1 MPVKPLKRA
10 ELAERYADQTWR
22 DRYLDLSDLVSLLRD
37 CIIESN
43 YKVSDELNGAITL
56 STSGRR
62 IRDQLVTKEQ
72 VNPKEANVL
81 TLLGLVHIDPL
92 IDVMSLDFEKLELA
106 ISNEIKSKALSY
118 PLIYGRSLYDRAAE
132 LFTEE
137 RDYLRHDDTLKLL
150 KDMPQGVFQAG
161 KYLIG
166 PFGLLKC
173 DHLRLRYATTTVPL
187 QHCSDHSCP
196 SVHRVQ
202 LSTSYDAGVNRNRR
216 ALNKILDQ
224 ISDESSE
231 WNGFMSDI
239 TADALNGYEVNNAST
254 MPELLGDGFSDAEL
268 RIILQNS
275 PKLTAGRTITAAKSV
290 GLSGLSDSNVK
301 NLDRAQMLQLLWS
314 ESDED
319 LAKIVDSCVR
329 DNFIKIPE
337 GEIRRP
343 KVNAQRRSGAW
354 RLGPQLSQHGV
365 RFTGG
370 GRQLPL
376 LRLSALSRSL
386 FNSDSAPEIEELAWL
401 LRDVPGDTTEARLEE
416 FLRVSEPRLVIE
428 KLVLAS
434 KKNAEHAG
442 NELKVPLNQPDIQ
455 VVDALLWK
463 LGFPLG
469 RRLDVRDDYW
479 RNHEKLESFV
489 RTAESSLGLNEER
502 LRGLSSNYLV
512 NLGKFIMDSLTFLTW
527 SLLNDHHTTE
537 QSYVFYPN
545 AATQFTI
552 QTLNQFHEGAR
563 RNSDNDLKLDSN
575 LSQIVQG
582 FSRLSKH
589 LEQLRVNE
597 DKYRRTKGSYPK
609 FHDKTQLQKF
619 PFNHIVPFLDLTAES
634 QVKFVQVLAQVSAD
648 LNDSGIMTARNGL
661 LHAKQETPSL
671 DELREALE
679 RSRRALDRLEQ
690 LGGVRT
696 TYFMAKSQANS
707 WGRWNIT
714 MESSGKQIQFSTPSS
729 YSWLGLP
736 GLTGSQYLIH
746 GALFAPPNEMLR
758 FVEGFESEYAAYWS
772 GYERRPEPGNRIVS
786 GQSENLAAPM
796 ETGTFVAAKAD

>member
-1 MPVKPLKRA
+1 MAVKPLKRL
-10 ELAERYADQTWR
+10 ELAERYADKTWR

-56 STSGRR
+56 SASGRKV
-62 IRDQLVTKEQ
+62 RDQLITKEQ
-72 VNPKEANVL
+72 VNVKEANVL

-92 IDVMSLDFEKLELA
+92 VDVMNLDFDKLELA

-118 PLIYGRSLYDRAAE
+118 PLIYGRDLYDRAAE

-150 KDMPQGVFQAG
+150 KDLPQGVFQAG

-166 PFGLLKC
+166 PFGLIKC
-173 DHLRLRYATTTVPL
+173 SHLRLRYATTTVPM

-196 SVHRVQ
+196 SIHRVQ

-224 ISDESSE
+224 ISDEPSE

-239 TADALNGYEVNNAST
+239 TADILNGYEVNNSST
-254 MPELLGDGFSDAEL
+254 IPELLGDGFSDGEL
-268 RIILQNS
+268 RALLQSS
-275 PKLTAGRTITAAKSV
+275 PKLTAGRTISAAKGV
-290 GLSGLSDSNVK
+290 GIAGLTQSHVK
-301 NLDRAQMLQLLWS
+301 HLDRAQMLQLLFT
-314 ESDED
+314 ESDDE
-319 LAKIVDSCVR
+319 LAKLVDSCVR
-329 DNFIKIPE
+329 DNVVKIPA

-354 RLGPQLSQHGV
+354 RLGAQLSKHGV

-376 LRLSALSRSL
+376 LRLSALSRGL

-401 LRDVPGDTTEARLEE
+401 LRDTPGDTTEARLEE
-416 FLRVSEPRLVIE
+416 FLRVSEPRLILE

-442 NELKVPLNQPDIQ
+442 RELKVPLDQPDNQ
-455 VVDALLWK
+455 VIDALLWK

-502 LRGLSSNYLV
+502 LRGLSSNYFV
-512 NLGKFIMDSLTFLTW
+512 NLEKFIMDSLTFLTW
-527 SLLNDHHTTE
+527 SLLNDHHTSE
-537 QSYVFYPN
+537 QSYVFYPD

-552 QTLNQFHEGAR
+552 RTLNQLPEGNR
-563 RNSDNDLKLDSN
+563 RNSDNDLRLDSN

-589 LEQLRVNE
+589 LEDLRAKE
-597 DKYRRTKGSYPK
+597 DRFRRTESSFPK

-619 PFNHIVPFLDLTAES
+619 PFSHFVPFLDLTAES
-634 QVKFVQVLAQVSAD
+634 QVKFIQVLGQVSSD

-671 DELREALE
+671 DELREALD

-690 LGGVRT
+690 IGGVRT
-696 TYFMAKSQANS
+696 TYLMAKSQTNA
-707 WGRWNIT
+707 WGRSNIT

-736 GLTGSQYLIH
+736 GLTSSQYLIH

-758 FVEGFESEYAAYWS
+758 FVEGFESEYASYWS
-772 GYERRPEPGNRIVS
+772 GYERRPEPGNRIVA